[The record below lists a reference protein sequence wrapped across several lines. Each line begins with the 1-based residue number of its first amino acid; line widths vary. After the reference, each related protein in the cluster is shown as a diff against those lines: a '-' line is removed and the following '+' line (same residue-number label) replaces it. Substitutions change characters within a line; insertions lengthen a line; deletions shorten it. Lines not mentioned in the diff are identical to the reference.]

1 VDQTGKRGRPKG
13 TYSPEGLAVR
23 RQILGTLKDLT
34 ETKGYPPS
42 GTELQKVIGGSF
54 SRVQWHL
61 RILRDQGY
69 VTFEDGKIGRT
80 LRRTRKDPHLE
91 KLT

>member
-1 VDQTGKRGRPKG
+1 MEDRKKGRPKG
-13 TYSPEGLAVR
+13 AYSPEGLLARKAILSEIKSFSDEHGYSPSAAELAV
-23 RQILGTLKDLT
+23 IL
-34 ETKGYPPS
+34 
-42 GTELQKVIGGSF
+42 GGSF
-54 SRVQWHL
+54 SRMQWHL